1 VTSNGPGPHEDAP
14 ADATLVMAIVLLGFG
29 LPATATAAAFA
40 FGSLEHIG
48 KGFLVA
54 LGVWAAGVAVSFI
67 HPLDTGPSAGS
78 ALPPQVRWGLAALA
92 LAALAAVVASSA
104 PLLPWTLVLLV
115 GPVFAWITGS
125 LWVLGRQKRDSAA
138 G

>member
-1 VTSNGPGPHEDAP
+1 MTSNIPPPHEEAP
-14 ADATLVMAIVLLGFG
+14 AEATLVTAIMLLGFG

-54 LGVWAAGVAVSFI
+54 IGVWVVG
-67 HPLDTGPSAGS
+67 
-78 ALPPQVRWGLAALA
+78 AALA
-92 LAALAAVVASSA
+92 LVQPLRTAPSDGTAMPPALRWGLIVLGLSALAAVVASSA

-115 GPVFAWITGS
+115 GPCFAWITGS
-125 LWVLGRQKRDSAA
+125 LWMLAREGRSGAT

>member
-1 VTSNGPGPHEDAP
+1 MTA
-14 ADATLVMAIVLLGFG
+14 LVLLGFG

-54 LGVWAAGVAVSFI
+54 LAVWVAGIGVSFI
-67 HPLDTGPSAGS
+67 QPLNTGPSDGPVLA
-78 ALPPQVRWGLAALA
+78 PQLRWGLAALG
-92 LAALAAVVASSA
+92 LAALAAVLASDA
-104 PLLPWTLVLLV
+104 PVLPWSLVLLV
-115 GPVFAWITGS
+115 GPLFAWITGS
-125 LWVLGRQKRDSAA
+125 LWVLSRRSRTA

>member
-1 VTSNGPGPHEDAP
+1 VTSNGPDLGEDAP
-14 ADATLVMAIVLLGFG
+14 VEATLVVAVVLLGLG

-40 FGSLEHIG
+40 FGSLEQIG

-54 LGVWAAGVAVSFI
+54 VVVWAVGVAVSFI
-67 HPLDTGPSAGS
+67 HPLNTGPSDGS
-78 ALPPQVRWGLAALA
+78 VLPPQVRWGLAALA

-104 PLLPWTLVLLV
+104 PVLPWTLVLLV
-115 GPVFAWITGS
+115 GPMFAWITGS
-125 LWVLGRQKRDSAA
+125 LWVLGRRKRDSAA